1 VSAEQ
6 RRYRRGLAEG
16 RQVAGV
22 FCCLDGFTTSHLLA
36 AAGFDFLVFD
46 RQHAAYTWPEL
57 EQLCF
62 RVRSEGA
69 SPFIRTASTEEAEL
83 NLALDLPVDGIV
95 LPNLASAEETRRAL
109 SYCRFPPAGVRSL
122 GNERHDALWNA
133 YGATQPLVGMLV
145 EHPGAVAELDEIL
158 QLGIDFVWVGVHDL
172 SALMGL
178 DPHEAFGPEGLAEKV
193 AEVFGQIKATA
204 ERHGVVF
211 WDIAG
216 TPDAAAVIG
225 GVDVRLFASAVE
237 QALARV
243 RGAR

>member
-1 VSAEQ
+1 LSAEE

-16 RQVAGV
+16 RQVVGI

-36 AAGFDFLVFD
+36 AAGFDFLIFD
-46 RQHAAYTWPEL
+46 RQHAAYTWPEI

-109 SYCRFPPAGVRSL
+109 SYCRFPPDGVRSL
-122 GNERHDALWNA
+122 GNERHDALWGA
-133 YGATQPLVGMLV
+133 YSQTEPLVGMLV

-158 QLGIDFVWVGVHDL
+158 QLGIDFIWVGAHDL

-178 DPHEAFGPEGLAEKV
+178 DPHEAFGPDGMVPELEAAYREIQAIAK
-193 AEVFGQIKATA
+193 K
-204 ERHGVVF
+204 HGVVY
-211 WDIAG
+211 WGAPGLD
-216 TPDAAAVIG
+216 DAAAVLG
-225 GVDVRLFASAVE
+225 GVDARLFASAAE

-243 RGAR
+243 RGT